1 METMNWKV
9 DGMTCANCALTIS
22 KYLEKEGLK
31 NIKAN
36 PASGEV
42 LFDFTAATD
51 TDKLEKGLE
60 SLGYTVAERNGVV
73 AKPEEKKKMNRFL
86 RYVLL
91 CAPFTLVLMLHMIEK
106 WVHIHWLMNPWV
118 QLGLCLPV
126 YVIGMSYFGRSA
138 WKSIRNG
145 LPNMNVLV
153 AVGATAA
160 FVYSLYGTLTGQAEE
175 YMFYETAA
183 TIITLVFL
191 GNYLEDASVEQTQRA
206 LNSLAKSQK
215 VMANMIAF
223 DDQHQ
228 EQIFPVENTVL
239 HVGDLILIKSGEQ
252 IPADCKILWGEATV
266 NEAIITGE
274 SLPLTKKQKD
284 QLIGGSILVDGTVK
298 AQVTATAK
306 DSVLANIVNLVKQA
320 QGEKP
325 PVQQLADKISA
336 VFIPIVLGIAVVTL
350 AANWIILKEFTPA
363 LMRSIAVLVI
373 ACPCA
378 MGLATPAAIA
388 VGLGR
393 AAKNGVLFRNAK
405 SLELFKN
412 ITQVVFDKTGT
423 LTTGRFTL
431 ADWKIVNGEETTVH
445 GEWSMVNSQVQN
457 NTLSKESNISTAGSS
472 IHHSPF
478 NIDNDEFQRIVYSL
492 EKYSN
497 HPIAACIN
505 NAWKTNKDERWASI
519 EEIKGLGMKAVTK
532 EGVEWIA
539 GSYKAAAA
547 QTTDESHNVYVLRNG
562 ELVGWV
568 DVKDELR
575 PEAKT
580 IVQYLKSKNIKT
592 ILLSGDRKAKS
603 EAIAKELGIDEVIAE
618 QTPEQKLEVV
628 ERLNKTTPTA
638 MVGDGIND
646 APALAKATIGIS
658 LSEASQVAMQTADV
672 VLMNHGLKNLP
683 LSLGLGKHTF
693 LTIKQNL
700 FWAFFYNIIAI
711 PVAAFGLL
719 TPTFGALVMGMS
731 DVVLAINSVRLF
743 VKRVV

>member
-1 METMNWKV
+1 MNWKV
-9 DGMTCANCALTIS
+9 DGLTCANCALTIS
-22 KYLEKEGLK
+22 KYLQKEGIQ
-31 NIKAN
+31 NVKAN

-42 LFDFTAATD
+42 LFDIIETID
-51 TDKLEKGLE
+51 TDKLEKGLK
-60 SLGYTVAERNGVV
+60 SLGYTVTERNGVV
-73 AKPEEKKKMNRFL
+73 SNTEEKKKMNRFL
-86 RYVLL
+86 RYVLI

-126 YVIGMSYFGRSA
+126 YIIGMSYFGRSA
-138 WKSIRNG
+138 WKSMRNG

-191 GNYLEDASVEQTQRA
+191 GNYMEDASVQQTQRA

-284 QLIGGSILVDGTVK
+284 TLIGGSIVIDGTVK

-336 VFIPIVLGIAVVTL
+336 IFVPLVLGIALITF

-431 ADWKIVNGEETTVH
+431 ADWAIVNS
-445 GEWSMVNSQVQN
+445 EWSMVNNQVQHGVAAN
-457 NTLSKESNISTAGSS
+457 GSEVSTAGSPT
-472 IHHSPF
+472 HQSP
-478 NIDNDEFQRIVYSL
+478 ITTHETEFQRIVYSL

-505 NAWKTNKDERWASI
+505 TAWKTNKDERWASI

-532 EGVEWIA
+532 DGVEWIA

-547 QTTDESHNVYVLRNG
+547 QTTDETHNVYVLRNG
-562 ELVGWV
+562 VLVGWV

-575 PEAKT
+575 PEAKP
-580 IVQYLKSKNIKT
+580 IVQYLKSKHIKT
-592 ILLSGDRKAKS
+592 ILLSGDRKVKS

-628 ERLNKTTPTA
+628 ERLNKANPTA

-700 FWAFFYNIIAI
+700 FWAFCYNIVAI

>member
-1 METMNWKV
+1 METVNWKV
-9 DGMTCANCALTIS
+9 EGMTCANCALTIS
-22 KYLEKEGLK
+22 KYLQNEGMK
-31 NIKAN
+31 NVKVN
-36 PASGEV
+36 PVSGEV
-42 LFDFTAATD
+42 IFDMVEGEATE
-51 TDKLEKGLE
+51 KIEKGI
-60 SLGYTVAERNGVV
+60 STLGYDVAEKNGVSTREDSH
-73 AKPEEKKKMNRFL
+73 KEPMNKYL
-86 RYVLL
+86 RYVLI
-91 CAPFTLVLMLHMIEK
+91 CAPFTLVLMLHMFEK
-106 WVHIHWLMNPWV
+106 WIHIHWLMNPWV
-118 QLGLCLPV
+118 QLGLSLPV
-126 YVIGMSYFGRSA
+126 YLIGMSYFGRSA
-138 WKSIRNG
+138 IKSLRNG

-153 AVGATAA
+153 ALGASAA
-160 FVYSLYGTLTGQAEE
+160 FFYSLYGTLTGQAEQ

-223 DDQHQ
+223 DDQHH
-228 EQIFPVENTVL
+228 EQIFQVENNVL
-239 HVGDLILIKSGEQ
+239 RTGDLILIKSGEQ

-266 NEAIITGE
+266 NEAIVTGE
-274 SLPLTKKQKD
+274 SLPITKKQKD
-284 QLIGGSILVDGTVK
+284 TLIGGSLLVDGTIK
-298 AQVTATAK
+298 AQVIASAK

-336 VFIPIVLGIAVVTL
+336 IFVPAVIGIAVVTL
-350 AANWIILKEFTPA
+350 AVNWYLLSAFTPA

-423 LTTGRFTL
+423 LTTGNFRIDQFKNESGL
-431 ADWKIVNGEETTVH
+431 DEEDF
-445 GEWSMVNSQVQN
+445 
-457 NTLSKESNISTAGSS
+457 K
-472 IHHSPF
+472 
-478 NIDNDEFQRIVYSL
+478 RIAYSL

-497 HPIAACIN
+497 HPIAQCISED
-505 NAWKTNKDERWASI
+505 WKTKDPIRWNSI
-519 EEIKGLGMKAVTK
+519 EEIKGFGMKAVSK
-532 EGVEWIA
+532 EGDTYIA
-539 GSYKAAAA
+539 GSYKAAAHL
-547 QTTDESHNVYVLRNG
+547 TKDEHHNVYLLKNDQ
-562 ELVGWV
+562 LIGWI
-568 DVKDELR
+568 DVVDELR

-580 IVQYLKSKNIKT
+580 IVSYLHSKQIKT
-592 ILLSGDRKAKS
+592 ILLSGDRKLKCDQ
-603 EAIAKELGIDEVIAE
+603 IAKELGIDEVIAE
-618 QTPEQKLEVV
+618 QTPEQKLDTIG
-628 ERLNKTTPTA
+628 RLNAQTPTA
-638 MVGDGIND
+638 MIGDGIND

-700 FWAFFYNIIAI
+700 FWAFFYNIVAI
-711 PVAAFGLL
+711 PVAAFGFL
-719 TPTFGALVMGMS
+719 TPTFGALVMGLS

-743 VKRVV
+743 IKKVV

>member
-1 METMNWKV
+1 MKATGEHTETVNWKV
-9 DGMTCANCALTIS
+9 EGMTCANCALTIS

-31 NIKAN
+31 NVKAN
-36 PASGEV
+36 PVSGEV
-42 LFDFTAATD
+42 IFETNGKNGFETI
-51 TDKLEKGLE
+51 EKGIE
-60 SLGYTVAERNGVV
+60 SLGYRVAEKNGVSTRKV
-73 AKPEEKKKMNRFL
+73 TKVPMNKYL
-86 RYVLL
+86 RYVLI
-91 CAPFTLVLMLHMIEK
+91 CAPFTLLLMLHMFEK
-106 WVHIHWLMNPWV
+106 WIHIPWLMNPWV
-118 QLGLCLPV
+118 QLSLSLPV
-126 YVIGMSYFGRSA
+126 YIVGMSFFGRSA
-138 WKSIRNG
+138 IKSIRNG
-145 LPNMNVLV
+145 MPNMNVLV
-153 AVGATAA
+153 ALGATAA
-160 FVYSLYGTLTGQAEE
+160 FIYSLYGTLTGQAAQ

-183 TIITLVFL
+183 AIITLVFL
-191 GNYLEDASVEQTQRA
+191 GNYLEDASVLQTQRA

-223 DDQHQ
+223 DEHYH
-228 EQIFPVENTVL
+228 EQIFKVENSVL

-252 IPADCKILWGEATV
+252 VPADCKILWGEATV

-274 SLPLTKKQKD
+274 SLPLTKQQKD
-284 QLIGGSILVDGTVK
+284 PLIGGSIVVDGTVK

-306 DSVLANIVNLVKQA
+306 NSVLANIVNLVKQA

-325 PVQQLADKISA
+325 PVQQMADKISA
-336 VFIPIVLGIAVVTL
+336 IFIPIVLVIAAGTL
-350 AANWIILKEFTPA
+350 IVNWVLLQEFTPA

-405 SLELFKN
+405 SLELFRN

-423 LTTGRFTL
+423 LTTGNFRI
-431 ADWKIVNGEETTVH
+431 DNWKAENGESE
-445 GEWSMVNSQVQN
+445 
-457 NTLSKESNISTAGSS
+457 ESVK
-472 IHHSPF
+472 
-478 NIDNDEFQRIVYSL
+478 RIVYSL

-497 HPIAACIN
+497 HPIAKCIAE
-505 NAWKTNKDERWASI
+505 AWKVKDDIRWASI
-519 EEIKGLGMKAVTK
+519 EEIKGYGMKAISK
-532 EGVEWIA
+532 EGDVFIA
-539 GSYKAAAA
+539 GSYKAAAHI
-547 QTTDESHNVYVLRNG
+547 TKDESHNVYVLKNDQ
-562 ELVGWV
+562 LIGWV

-575 PEAKT
+575 AEAKT
-580 IVQYLKSKNIKT
+580 VVSYLHSRNIKT
-592 ILLSGDRKAKS
+592 ILLSGDRKQKT
-603 EAIAKELGIDEVIAE
+603 ERIAQELGIDEVIAE
-618 QTPEQKLEVV
+618 QSPEQKLQTIAA
-628 ERLNKTTPTA
+628 LTATTPTA

-672 VLMNHGLKNLP
+672 VLMNQGLKNLP

-711 PVAAFGLL
+711 PVAAYGLL
-719 TPTFGALVMGMS
+719 TPTFGALVMGLS
-731 DVVLAINSVRLF
+731 DVVLAVNSVRLF